1 MSYTAVFFDLFD
13 TLVHFE
19 RDRLPEVEINGKRVR
34 STAGHLHA
42 VLAAHAPRVT
52 LAHTY
57 SALLTSWQ
65 EAERQR
71 AIDHREVP
79 ARERF
84 AGFFRHLGL
93 DAADVPAGLDVALI
107 DAHRRELAKAARFPE
122 HYGPLLR
129 RLAGRYRL
137 AVVSNFDYTP
147 TALAILDAAGV
158 RDLFAAIVVSDEVG
172 WRKPRADI
180 FNEAIR
186 RTGVEPHRTLFVGDR
201 ADIDVLG
208 AHGVGMDAA
217 WINPD
222 QVPLPAGLP
231 APRYEIR
238 DLAELEPI
246 VARRA
251 SSGAARASQTGGRS
265 RGHGDDT

>member
-19 RDRLPEVEINGKRVR
+19 RERLPEVEINGKRVR

-42 VLAAHAPRVT
+42 VLAAHAPEIT
-52 LAHTY
+52 LARTY
-57 SALLTSWQ
+57 AALLASWQ

-71 AIDHREVP
+71 AIDHREVS
-79 ARERF
+79 AQERF
-84 AGFFRHLGL
+84 AEFFRHLAL
-93 DAADVPAGLDVALI
+93 DTSDLPPGLDVALI
-107 DAHRRELAKAARFPE
+107 DAHRRELARAAHFPD
-122 HYGPLLR
+122 HYGPLLQ

-158 RDLFAAIVVSDEVG
+158 RNLFAAIVVSDEVG

-180 FNEAIR
+180 FQEAIR
-186 RTGVEPHRTLFVGDR
+186 RTGADPRRTLFVGDR

-222 QVPLPAGLP
+222 RTPLPTGLRP
-231 APRYEIR
+231 PLYEIR

-246 VARRA
+246 VD
-251 SSGAARASQTGGRS
+251 S
-265 RGHGDDT
+265 

>member
-19 RDRLPEVEINGKRVR
+19 RERLPEVEINGKRVR

-42 VLAAHAPRVT
+42 VLAAHAPEIT
-52 LAHTY
+52 LERTY
-57 SALLTSWQ
+57 AALLASWQ

-71 AIDHREVP
+71 AIDHREVS
-79 ARERF
+79 AQERF
-84 AGFFRHLGL
+84 AEFFRHLAL
-93 DAADVPAGLDVALI
+93 DTSDLPPGLDVALI
-107 DAHRRELAKAARFPE
+107 DAHRRELARAAHFPD
-122 HYGPLLR
+122 HYGPLLQ

-158 RDLFAAIVVSDEVG
+158 RNLFAAIVVSDEVG

-180 FNEAIR
+180 FQEAIR
-186 RTGVEPHRTLFVGDR
+186 RTGADPRRTLFVGDR

-222 QVPLPAGLP
+222 RTPLPTGLRP
-231 APRYEIR
+231 PLYEIR

-246 VARRA
+246 VDR
-251 SSGAARASQTGGRS
+251 
-265 RGHGDDT
+265 